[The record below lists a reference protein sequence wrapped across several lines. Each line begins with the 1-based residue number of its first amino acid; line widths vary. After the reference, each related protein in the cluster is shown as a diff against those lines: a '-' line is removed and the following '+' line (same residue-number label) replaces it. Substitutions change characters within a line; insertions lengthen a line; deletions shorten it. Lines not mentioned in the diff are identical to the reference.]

1 MAPHFYGTPV
11 NRRAVLRG
19 STLGALGLFAG
30 GAALSA
36 CGDSGQNGAAP
47 APSTATAAPPAA
59 DVKGS
64 ATYLNYPGWI
74 GPDTVADFE
83 MQFPGAQIKQ
93 SASGFDSSV
102 GVAGTIAQNPKEY
115 DLAYVT
121 RVMAQQMEAGQLI
134 LHVDEKSVPSLSNV
148 EPKIR
153 ELFPYGVC
161 IDTAVSCIAYRKDLV
176 DEPLTSWAD
185 FWRLAPKYSGKVTF
199 IGNDTSAIGVALMY
213 CGFDP
218 NSNDSGELDKA
229 KKALLQLKPHIQA
242 FKVSDL
248 AKGLQDGSAVMSS
261 GWSYEMAAAA
271 VTDPN
276 IVVVSP
282 KDGSLAS
289 IEGVVAIAQTD
300 VPNVALAWLDF
311 IMQPKQYADFVN
323 ATSAART
330 STAADSMINKDLLT
344 PAFDYPDNAIVQNFT
359 GADGVKLRSRVWAE
373 VQAG

>member
-1 MAPHFYGTPV
+1 MAPHFYGAPI

-30 GAALSA
+30 GVALSA
-36 CGDSGQNGAAP
+36 CGDSEQNGAAP
-47 APSTATAAPPAA
+47 ITATTAPAAA
-59 DVKGS
+59 DVKGT
-64 ATYLNYPGWI
+64 ATYLSYPGWI
-74 GPDTVADFE
+74 GPNTVADFE
-83 MQFPGAQIKQ
+83 KQYPGAQIKQ
-93 SASGFDSSV
+93 TASGFDSSV

-115 DLAYVT
+115 SLAYVDRT
-121 RVMAQQMEAGQLI
+121 MAQQLEAGQLI

-148 EPKIR
+148 DPKMR
-153 ELFPYGVC
+153 ALFPFGVC

-199 IGNDTSAIGVALMY
+199 IGNDTAAIGCALMY

-218 NSNDSGELDKA
+218 NSTNQGELDKA
-229 KKALLQLKPHIQA
+229 KQALLQLKPHLQA

-261 GWSYEMAAAA
+261 GWSYEIAAAA
-271 VTDPN
+271 ITDPN
-276 IVVVSP
+276 IVVVAP
-282 KDGSLAS
+282 KDGVLAT

-323 ATSAART
+323 TTSAART
-330 STAADSMINKDLLT
+330 SKAADSMINKDLLT
-344 PAFDYPDNAIVQNFT
+344 PAFDYPDNAIVLSFT
-359 GADGVKLRSRVWAE
+359 GAEGVKQRGRLWIE